1 MVDIINKEYSTTI
14 TSGSATTIVEN
25 DYTGSAVDAR
35 KNGLLE
41 GPLSPKAST
50 RFRQLLARPG
60 IVVRY
65 EKKMSSIPSL
75 MITL

>member
-14 TSGSATTIVEN
+14 TNEN
-25 DYTGSAVDAR
+25 DHTGSAVDAR
-35 KNGLLE
+35 KNSLLE

-60 IVVRY
+60 IVVRC
-65 EKKMSSIPSL
+65 
-75 MITL
+75 